1 MKPLSRIMKDLGFYS
16 THKITCVPVTVSWI
30 LEEDTKL
37 LSQKQKTLLF
47 LTKVVARASC
57 WFASI
62 RLVSQVPFSQLR
74 TQERC
79 LHRQWAILQERTTE
93 LGEFTTFIVSRSKP
107 VLAHGE
113 DVTSSFKADHSNYNP
128 GNGPGKECQGLDMT
142 SWNLQL
148 FSQSRQDWV
157 VNKLLQG

>member
-1 MKPLSRIMKDLGFYS
+1 MPGSLNDFVEQSPNFHLSRIMKDLGFYS
-16 THKITCVPVTVSWI
+16 THKITCVPVTVSWT

-37 LSQKQKTLLF
+37 LSQKRKTLLF

-142 SWNLQL
+142 S
-148 FSQSRQDWV
+148 
-157 VNKLLQG
+157 